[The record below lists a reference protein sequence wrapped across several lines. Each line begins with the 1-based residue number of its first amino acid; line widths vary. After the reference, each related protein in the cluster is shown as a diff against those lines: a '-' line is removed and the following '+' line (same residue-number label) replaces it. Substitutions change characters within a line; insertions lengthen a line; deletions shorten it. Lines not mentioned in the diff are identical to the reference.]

1 MPVSRSLDPGPRHC
15 PGATRV
21 EVALPASRQVAPKT
35 LHRVDWDAVPGM
47 HPRPVRLPHPQKW
60 HLDFNSVTSYQAS
73 HCRRPRSQRCRGGD
87 GRGRQ
92 TPAPPQLDGSVNG
105 RKMGRC
111 DDGDS
116 ASGTWFVGSLG
127 PRSVHG
133 RNGMPNAPVEGSFQA
148 LQVWGA
154 AAVCG
159 TFLAAHR
166 GPRASRDFVTLA
178 SSRSPVSS
186 GAATDSFFF
195 YRYSFK
201 FFLGPREGAHN
212 LSTLPHTFTTLNKK
226 NEQPRGPGHRF

>member
-127 PRSVHG
+127 PRSVYG

-154 AAVCG
+154 FAARFWQRTG
-159 TFLAAHR
+159 DLGHLETSSLSPR
-166 GPRASRDFVTLA
+166 QGRPSPRAL
-178 SSRSPVSS
+178 PPIP
-186 GAATDSFFF
+186 FFF